1 MLVWY
6 DGGGAD
12 IDPTEADICKW
23 LADEGLGGQSSS
35 TIAAHHMEDE
45 EVDYHVDVSGAG
57 TMLHVRNIG
66 VHGWDGTEHGV
77 GAFENEEALRQIF
90 SAFGVFSFAV
100 IRHRIQA
107 EDDGSNQVNSS
118 WALVTM
124 GDRAS
129 ADRVLL
135 EQQADGTVMA
145 GDTALVIS
153 LYSPEKAKASL
164 GGMRGKR
171 PYRDNIVLICRFI
184 EEMNNE

>member
-1 MLVWY
+1 
-6 DGGGAD
+6 
-12 IDPTEADICKW
+12 
-23 LADEGLGGQSSS
+23 
-35 TIAAHHMEDE
+35 MEDE

-66 VHGWDGTEHGV
+66 VHGWDGSEHGV

-90 SAFGVFSFAV
+90 SAFGVFSFSV

-107 EDDGSNQVNSS
+107 EENGGSDQLVNSS

-129 ADRVLL
+129 AERVL
-135 EQQADGTVMA
+135 EQADGTVMA
-145 GDTALVIS
+145 GDTALVIA

-164 GGMRGKR
+164 GGMHGKR
-171 PYRDNIVLICRFI
+171 PYRDNILLICRLI
-184 EEMNNE
+184 KK